1 MVSIRFD
8 EGFSK
13 VLEIVLALNWSMTFV
28 VFVLPY
34 IPTTITEIKCPFI
47 SFPLV
52 RIVLISVTDSI
63 IFIKLKEHSFYYNED
78 DGNLFVPKPN
88 LFGMRWTVR
97 WVTFNWA
104 HPIAQIFLFAL
115 ITLILLPVI
124 YNAFGIRL
132 GKQ

>member
-1 MVSIRFD
+1 MKKRKWSDV
-8 EGFSK
+8 
-13 VLEIVLALNWSMTFV
+13 EIEEYRRQHNMYF
-28 VFVLPY
+28 
-34 IPTTITEIKCPFI
+34 
-47 SFPLV
+47 
-52 RIVLISVTDSI
+52 
-63 IFIKLKEHSFYYNED
+63 FYYNED
-78 DGNLFVPKPN
+78 DGNLLVPKPN